1 MRKKYGKRKFKR
13 FSRKYRRTGKAKYLK
28 KAIKRIAY
36 STQETKHNG
45 LDVIAPF
52 GVTNTWAVNSLVSA
66 YPAEGT
72 SQNQRIGD
80 TIKPISWKG
89 TIGMTY
95 GDVGGNNIR
104 FVIVRWLADNS
115 YDPISA
121 GKVFQTTAGA
131 NAYTSLYVED
141 NLGRGKF
148 EVLHDRTYRLSSVAG
163 PLTVKIV
170 VPLRKKMKFPVAT
183 GNPIG
188 GLLAWLAVSDSG
200 GTPNPGLQWNGK
212 MTFKDA

>member
-13 FSRKYRRTGKAKYLK
+13 VFRKYRRTGKAKYLK
-28 KAIKRIAY
+28 KTIKRIAY

-52 GVTNTWAVNSLVSA
+52 SVTNTWALNSIVSA

-72 SQNQRIGD
+72 SQSQRIGD

-89 TIGMTY
+89 TVGMNY
-95 GDVGGNNIR
+95 GDTGGNSLR
-104 FVIVRWLADNS
+104 FVILRWLPDNA
-115 YDPISA
+115 YDPVTA
-121 GKVFQTTAGA
+121 AKLFQTPAGA

-141 NLGRGKF
+141 NLGRNKF

-163 PLTVKIV
+163 PLTVKLS
-170 VPLRKKMKFPVAT
+170 VPLKKKLKFPVAT

-188 GLLAWLAVSDSG
+188 GIIIWCAVSDSG
-200 GTPNPGLQWNGK
+200 GTPNPTIQWNGK